1 MAAHEPRPDD
11 PLARDP
17 KADDFMN
24 DPWPW
29 YRTLRQQAPVFHDPR
44 HDIYFVTS
52 YALVDEVFRDHQR
65 FSSQV
70 DRASMRRGGLP
81 PKVLELRSQGWPL
94 ALTMSNN
101 DAPSHDR
108 FKALVAPFFTPKNLH
123 AIEPFVREKSA
134 SLIDALPR
142 NEPVDVVTALA
153 VPLPIAVIGRYLGL
167 YGYGEARL
175 KAWSDAFADEIGL
188 LTSDDRAVEIA
199 ELTLACHRAMI
210 ETCDA
215 RRRDPQDDIISHLV
229 ASRIADDD
237 GSEPRPLEAGELLSM
252 LTQMLVAGNET
263 TTNTLSGGIRRLAES
278 ADLFDRLRT
287 APDLLP
293 RFVEELLR
301 LESPVQGQFRRA
313 TRDTELG
320 GVPIPEGALLH
331 VRLASANRDEAV
343 FGADAQ
349 SIDLGTA
356 SRPPH
361 RAFGKG
367 MHFCLGAML
376 SRLEL
381 RIAFEGL
388 LGAVDSVHLAEPSE
402 TLAYHTHFHLRGLE
416 RLPVLFR

>member
-1 MAAHEPRPDD
+1 MVTGEPRSPD
-11 PLARDP
+11 PLAWDP

-29 YRTLRQQAPVFHDPR
+29 YETLRRQAPVFHDPR
-44 HDIYFVTS
+44 HDIFFVTS
-52 YALVDEVFRDHQR
+52 YALVDEVFRDHER

-108 FKALVAPFFTPKNLH
+108 FKALVAPFFTPKNLE
-123 AIEPFVREKSA
+123 AIEAFVREKSA
-134 SLIDALPR
+134 ALIEALPR
-142 NEPVDVVTALA
+142 GEPVDVVTALA

-167 YGYGEARL
+167 YDYGEARL
-175 KAWSDAFADEIGL
+175 KAWSDAFADEIGM
-188 LTSDDRAVEIA
+188 LTSDERAVEIA
-199 ELTLACHRAMI
+199 ELTLACHRAMMS
-210 ETCDA
+210 TCEA
-215 RRRDPQDDIISHLV
+215 RRGDPQDDIISHLV
-229 ASRIADDD
+229 ASRIDE
-237 GSEPRPLEAGELLSM
+237 GGGEPRPLEPGELLSM

-278 ADLFDRLRT
+278 PELVERLRD
-287 APDLLP
+287 APELLP

-313 TRDTELG
+313 TRATELG

-343 FGADAQ
+343 FGADSQA
-349 SIDLGTA
+349 IELAAG

-381 RIAFEGL
+381 RVAFEGL
-388 LGAVDSVHLAEPSE
+388 LGAVDAVTLAEPAESLE
-402 TLAYHTHFHLRGLE
+402 YHTHFHLRGLE